1 MKRPVSYQKI
11 RGGYYTPKPIAEF
24 ISKWAIRSSQ
34 DEVLE
39 PSCGD
44 GTILET
50 AAEVL
55 LSKGASKKEI
65 IERIHGV
72 EIDHEEAQKAYL
84 RLCNLGLAVT
94 NGTIYKGDFFL
105 YCWTQLAPERNLFS
119 SHDANGRKFDAII
132 GNPPFI
138 RYQNFKEEHRMI
150 AFDLMKRLNLHPSR
164 LTNAWVPFIVAS
176 TMLLND
182 DGRLAM
188 VVPAELL
195 QVGYTAE
202 LRLFLSNMF
211 KRITIFTFRRLL
223 FPDIQQEVVLL
234 CAEKNGHGPEGIE
247 VIELNGLEDL
257 TLYNNNRFKQA
268 VFKAIDHSTEKWTQY
283 YLTPNEIELIRELRK
298 NERLQT
304 LGNLASVDVGIV
316 TGMNNFFVLTE
327 DEKKR
332 SSLDGFT
339 REIVT
344 RSAHVG
350 GLIFRELNRKTIAE
364 QQLPS
369 HLLCL
374 PDVPFEELPQHIQ
387 AYVKKGEE
395 EDWNTGYKCRI
406 RKRWY
411 IVPSLWVPDAFM
423 LRQIHRYPKI
433 VLNQTTAT
441 CTDTIHR
448 IKFHNGVKGEQL
460 TAAFINSL
468 TFAFSEI
475 VGRSY
480 GGGVLELEPREAERL
495 PIPYEHA
502 TSLNLEEI
510 DRLLLSENIDAV
522 LNITDKLLLQER
534 MGLSKKE
541 VMELRQIWKKLTDRR
556 IERK

>member
-24 ISKWAIRSSQ
+24 LSKWAIRSVQ

-44 GTILET
+44 GVILES

-55 LSKGASKKEI
+55 LGKGAGAKETI
-65 IERIHGV
+65 DRIHGV
-72 EIDHEEAQKAYL
+72 EIDHDEAQKAYM
-84 RLCNLGLAVT
+84 RLYKLGLAIT
-94 NGTIYKGDFFL
+94 NGTIYKGDFFS
-105 YCWTQLAPERNLFS
+105 YCWTHLAPERNLFS
-119 SHDANGRKFDAII
+119 SPNKEGRLFDAII

-138 RYQNFKEEHRMI
+138 RYQHFKEEHRQV

-176 TMLLND
+176 TMLLKD
-182 DGRLAM
+182 GGRLAM

-223 FPDIQQEVVLL
+223 FPDIQQEVVLI
-234 CAEKNGHGPEGIE
+234 CAEKNGQGPEGID
-247 VIELNGLEDL
+247 VVELNGLEDL
-257 TLYNNNRFKQA
+257 ALHDNNNKQVIFKPL
-268 VFKAIDHSTEKWTQY
+268 DHSTEKWTQY
-283 YLTPNEIELIRELRK
+283 YLTLHEIELIRELRK
-298 NERLQT
+298 NKRLQA
-304 LGNLASVDVGIV
+304 LGKLASVDVGIV

-327 DEKKR
+327 DEKNR
-332 SSLDGFT
+332 ASLNGLT
-339 REIVT
+339 KQIAS

-350 GLIFRELNRKTIAE
+350 GLIFRESNWKAIAQ
-364 QQLPS
+364 QQLPT

-374 PDVPFEELPQHIQ
+374 PNVPFDELPQNAQ
-387 AYVKKGEE
+387 EYVKKGEIE
-395 EDWNTGYKCRI
+395 GWNTGYKCRI

-411 IVPSLWVPDAFM
+411 IVPSLWIPDAFM

-433 VLNQTTAT
+433 ILNQTAAT
-441 CTDTIHR
+441 CTDTIRR
-448 IKFHNGVKGEQL
+448 IRFHKGVKGEQL

-468 TFAFSEI
+468 TFSFAEI

-480 GGGVLELEPREAERL
+480 GGGVLELEPSEAEYL

-502 TSLNLEEI
+502 SSLDLEEI
-510 DRLLLSENIDAV
+510 DRLLLSENIDVV
-522 LNITDKLLLQER
+522 LDITDKVFLQEGV
-534 MGLSKKE
+534 GLSKKE
-541 VMELRQIWKKLTDRR
+541 VRELRQIWKKLTDRR
-556 IERK
+556 IERR

>member
-11 RGGYYTPKPIAEF
+11 RGGYYTPKPVAEF
-24 ISKWAIRSSQ
+24 LSKWAIRSTH

-44 GTILET
+44 GAILET
-50 AAEVL
+50 AAETL
-55 LSKGASKKEI
+55 LRKGANKEET

-84 RLCNLGLAVT
+84 RLCNLGLTIT
-94 NGTIYKGDFFL
+94 NGTIYKGDFFS
-105 YCWTQLAPERNLFS
+105 YCWNHLAPERNLFS
-119 SHDANGRKFDAII
+119 SRNKEGRQFDAII

-138 RYQNFKEEHRMI
+138 RYQNFKEEHRKI
-150 AFDLMKRLNLHPSR
+150 AFDLMKRSNLRPSR
-164 LTNAWVPFIVAS
+164 LTNAWVPFIVAA
-176 TMLLND
+176 TMLLRDN
-182 DGRLAM
+182 GRLAM

-202 LRLFLSNMF
+202 LRLYLSNMF

-234 CAEKNGHGPEGIE
+234 CAERNGGGPEGID
-247 VIELNGLEDL
+247 VVELNGLEDL
-257 TLYNNNRFKQA
+257 MLHDNNGHKQTLFKPM
-268 VFKAIDHSTEKWTQY
+268 DHSTEKWTQY
-283 YLTPNEIELIRELRK
+283 YLTPSEIELIHELRK

-327 DEKKR
+327 DKKE
-332 SSLDGFT
+332 SLSLNGLT
-339 REIVT
+339 REMVT
-344 RSAHVG
+344 RSAHIG
-350 GLIFRELNRKTIAE
+350 GLIFRESDWKSIAE
-364 QQLPS
+364 KQLPS

-374 PDVPFEELPQHIQ
+374 PDVPFEELPQSAQ
-387 AYVKKGEE
+387 AYVKEGEAE
-395 EDWNTGYKCRI
+395 GWNTGYKCRI

-411 IVPSLWVPDAFM
+411 IVPSLWVPDAFT

-433 VLNQTTAT
+433 TLNQSSAT

-448 IKFHNGVKGEQL
+448 IRFRGGVKGKQV
-460 TAAFINSL
+460 TTAFINSL

-480 GGGVLELEPREAERL
+480 GGGVLELEPREAEHL

-502 TSLNLEEI
+502 GAIDLEEI

-522 LNITDKLLLQER
+522 LDITDMVLLQEGI
-534 MGLSKKE
+534 GLTKKE
-541 VMELRQIWKKLTDRR
+541 IRELRHIWKKLTDRR
-556 IERK
+556 IGRK

>member
-24 ISKWAIRSSQ
+24 LSKWAIRSVQ

-44 GTILET
+44 GAILET
-50 AAEVL
+50 VAEVL
-55 LSKGASKKEI
+55 LRKGATKKETI
-65 IERIHGV
+65 DRIHGV
-72 EIDHEEAQKAYL
+72 EIDHDEAQKAYM
-84 RLCNLGLAVT
+84 RLCNLGLTIT
-94 NGTIYKGDFFL
+94 NGTIYNGDFFS
-105 YCWTQLAPERNLFS
+105 YCWTHLAPERNLFS
-119 SHDANGRKFDAII
+119 SYDEEGRQFDAII

-138 RYQNFKEEHRMI
+138 RYQHFKEEHRKI
-150 AFDLMKRLNLHPSR
+150 AFDLMKRLNLHPSK
-164 LTNAWVPFIVAS
+164 LTNAWVPFIVAA
-176 TMLLND
+176 TMLLKD

-211 KRITIFTFRRLL
+211 KRITIFTFRKLL

-234 CAEKNGHGPEGIE
+234 CAEKNGKGPEGID
-247 VIELNGLEDL
+247 VVELNGLEDL
-257 TLYNNNRFKQA
+257 MLHDNNGHKQTLFKP
-268 VFKAIDHSTEKWTQY
+268 IDHSTEKWTQY
-283 YLTPNEIELIRELRK
+283 YLTSGEIELIRGLRK
-298 NERLQT
+298 NGRLQT

-327 DEKKR
+327 AEKR
-332 SSLDGFT
+332 HASLNGLT

-350 GLIFRELNRKTIAE
+350 GLIFRESNWKAIAE

-374 PDVPFEELPQHIQ
+374 PNVPFEELPQSAQ
-387 AYVKKGEE
+387 EYVKKGEAE
-395 EDWNTGYKCRI
+395 GWNTGYKCRI

-433 VLNQTTAT
+433 ILNQSSAT

-448 IKFHNGVKGEQL
+448 IKVRSGVKGEQL

-480 GGGVLELEPREAERL
+480 GGGVLELEPREAEHL
-495 PIPYEHA
+495 LIPYEHA
-502 TSLNLEEI
+502 GAIDLEEI

-522 LNITDKLLLQER
+522 LNITDKVLLQEGV
-534 MGLSKKE
+534 GLSKKE
-541 VMELRQIWKKLTDRR
+541 VRELQQIWKKLTERR
-556 IERK
+556 IGRK